1 MTHKLS
7 TFDISTDTFLKPQ
20 VIGDRAL
27 SVPSSITE
35 EVDILN
41 ANDSGLERFFG
52 CTTASE
58 VTAEVTEADLDDVVF
73 TDRML
78 RFDRN

>member
-1 MTHKLS
+1 M
-7 TFDISTDTFLKPQ
+7 
-20 VIGDRAL
+20 
-27 SVPSSITE
+27 PSSITE
-35 EVDILN
+35 EVDIPT

-52 CTTASE
+52 GQTTSMASE

-78 RFDRN
+78 RFDTKGQLS

>member
-1 MTHKLS
+1 MTPIDTP
-7 TFDISTDTFLKPQ
+7 TFDISTDTFMQPQ
-20 VIGDRAL
+20 ALGDRAL

-35 EVDILN
+35 EVDIPA

-52 CTTASE
+52 CTTTSE

-78 RFDRN
+78 RYD